1 MYKIPGAWKQYTV
14 GVSSIAFLG
23 SHGIDMEKSGKTD
36 GMVDV
41 MQTCYAGEIA
51 AAKGG
56 METEQRNNRAKL

>member
-1 MYKIPGAWKQYTV
+1 
-14 GVSSIAFLG
+14 
-23 SHGIDMEKSGKTD
+23 MEKFDKVD

-56 METEQRNNRAKL
+56 TETAQWNNWAKL